1 MSTELIDVTIVS
13 NSETNDIQIIE
24 NKIVNVFHTEVIEP
38 KPEFITPHQYI
49 QNPNCMNG
57 LKLSQ
62 IRETLK
68 FYKNS
73 MVVPTIYSA
82 AMKRSAKSAIK
93 TIHDFALVGTKQ
105 VLLERLKRYMNQDTF
120 ATQLQRTIRGVFVR
134 RAISLRGA
142 ALHNRNMCVN
152 DTDFYSLEPL
162 ENIPFCEFFSYTDKN
177 KFTYGFELESLIMYI
192 KRRTRNI
199 KNPYNRD
206 NMDDIVKSIRKL
218 ERLTS
223 IINTHYVPM
232 ERTVIA
238 KIKPKPVTSN
248 GTRSSPSIRTPQNTS
263 RTSRPQ
269 STHID
274 AAMIAHIRNV
284 RSKPH
289 LERATLL
296 FMDID
301 QLGNYT
307 QHQWFTDLD
316 RRNCL
321 RFYRILKDIWT
332 YRAQIPSAI
341 KSKIC
346 PLWDPFIMLSSNSI
360 DIPTMTSVELQNV
373 CLTIM
378 EDMVYTGTDTEFRT
392 IGAFHVLSALTVV
405 NNDARVNM
413 PWLYESLVW

>member
-38 KPEFITPHQYI
+38 KPEFITPHQYR
-49 QNPNCMNG
+49 QDPNCMNG

-73 MVVPTIYSA
+73 MVVPAIYSA

-105 VLLERLKRYMNQDTF
+105 VLLERLKQYMNQDAF
-120 ATQLQRTIRGVFVR
+120 ATQLQCTIRGVFVR
-134 RAISLRGA
+134 RAIGLRGF
-142 ALHNRNMCVN
+142 ALHNRKMCVN

-177 KFTYGFELESLIMYI
+177 NFTYGFELESLILYI

-223 IINTHYVPM
+223 IINTHYVPV
-232 ERTVIA
+232 ERTVIV
-238 KIKPKPVTSN
+238 KTKPKPVAA
-248 GTRSSPSIRTPQNTS
+248 RSSTSTRTPQNTS

-269 STHID
+269 PTHID
-274 AAMIAHIRNV
+274 ASMIAHIRSV
-284 RSKPH
+284 RSKPFI
-289 LERATLL
+289 ERATLL

-307 QHQWFTDLD
+307 QHQWFTELNQ
-316 RRNCL
+316 RNCL
-321 RFYRILKDIWT
+321 RFFRILKDIWT
-332 YRAQIPSAI
+332 YRAQIPTAI

-346 PLWDPFIMLSSNSI
+346 PLWDPFTMLSSNSV
-360 DIPTMTSVELQNV
+360 DVPRLPYQELLTV

-405 NNDARVNM
+405 NNDARANM